1 MAEYIMDS
9 AKHCVSAMESGAIVV
24 SLPNGKMKRYEF
36 TKEQTER
43 MRKNENDSRAVFY
56 SMQEM

>member
-1 MAEYIMDS
+1 MDS
-9 AKHCVSAMESGAIVV
+9 AKHWVSEMESGSIVV

-43 MRKNENDSRAVFY
+43 MRKIEDDSGAVFY